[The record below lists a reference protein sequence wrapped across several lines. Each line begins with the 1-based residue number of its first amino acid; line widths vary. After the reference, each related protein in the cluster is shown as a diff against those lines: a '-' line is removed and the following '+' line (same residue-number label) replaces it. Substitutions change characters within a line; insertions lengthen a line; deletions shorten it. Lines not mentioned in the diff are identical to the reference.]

1 MSDSPYSAGLARFFI
16 AVADGARA
24 QKSFD
29 ALHSLLSPGAAVLEI
44 GTGLGLLAQ
53 RLAAAG
59 HPVWALEPDADMRTV
74 LLAQW
79 QLQPPQAQA
88 RLTPLPWVAAAD
100 TPDLPEPVHL
110 ACAFSLLHLLAPA
123 ARHGLLTWA
132 WRQLRPGGRL
142 VLELPVRSPQRQAGD
157 WQLYTELP
165 IGASRLRME
174 TRLQGSDAEGWCTHW
189 RFEQRLGEQ
198 LGEQLIDQGE
208 RSWHWQAFAPEAA
221 PWAELPGWEFEA
233 EASDE
238 SGAPFEPGLSARRF
252 VRLRKG

>member
-24 QKSFD
+24 QRSFD
-29 ALHSLLSPGAAVLEI
+29 HLQTLLSPGAAVLEI

-79 QLQPPQAQA
+79 QLLPAAAQA
-88 RLTPLPWVAAAD
+88 WLTPLPWVAASD
-100 TPDLPEPVHL
+100 TPDLPEPVQV
-110 ACAFSLLHLLAPA
+110 ACAFSLLHLLEPA
-123 ARHGLLTWA
+123 AQHGLLAWA

-142 VLELPVRSPQRQAGD
+142 LLELPVCSPQRQGAD
-157 WQLYTELP
+157 WQLYTERP
-165 IGASRLRME
+165 VGASRLRME
-174 TRLQGSDAEGWCTHW
+174 TRLQGSDAAGWCTHW

-198 LGEQLIDQGE
+198 RVDQGE
-208 RSWHWQAFAPEAA
+208 RAWQWQAFAPDAA
-221 PWAELPGWEFEA
+221 PWAELPGCQIEA

-238 SGAPFEPGLSARRF
+238 GGAPFVPGVSTRRF
-252 VRLRKG
+252 VRLCKG